1 MRRTPRIILFTRGVI
16 LLKKKKMTNT
26 LLKSEARTAYLC
38 LIPSIIGLVV
48 LTYVPLV
55 AVFGLSLFRWEGVGI
70 PEWVGLNN
78 YIRLFTR
85 DPYFKD
91 AIWAT
96 IYFAVLAVAG
106 SMVYSL
112 VIAML
117 LNRKI
122 PARGFFRAVFYLPY
136 VLPAM
141 AVYIG
146 WSWLYET
153 NFGLFNYL
161 LSLVG
166 INKVMFTGSSELVVP
181 SLALISVWLS
191 GNLIVIFLAG
201 FQNVPRVYLEAAEVD
216 GANAWQRFWNVT
228 IPSMAPIIFYNLL
241 MSLITNLQVVTPA
254 LALTNGGPGNSSCF
268 LSYLMYIYAFRN
280 GKLSYACAIAFISFL
295 LIGVFTLIL
304 FATTKSGGE
313 D

>member
-1 MRRTPRIILFTRGVI
+1 M
-16 LLKKKKMTNT
+16 KKRKTTNT
-26 LLKSEARTAYLC
+26 LLKSETRTAYLC
-38 LIPSIIGLVV
+38 LIPSIIGLIV
-48 LTYVPLV
+48 LTYIPLV
-55 AVFGLSLFRWEGVGI
+55 AVFGLSLFRWEGVGM
-70 PEWVGLNN
+70 PVWAGLQN
-78 YIRLFTR
+78 YVRLFTR

-91 AIWAT
+91 AIKAT
-96 IYFAVLAVAG
+96 VYFALLTVAG

-161 LSLVG
+161 LSLIGV
-166 INKVMFTGSSELVVP
+166 NKVMFIGSSELVIP

-201 FQNVPRVYLEAAEVD
+201 FQNVPRVQLEAAEVD
-216 GANAWQRFWNVT
+216 GANSWQRFWNVT
-228 IPSMAPIIFYNLL
+228 IPNMTPIIFYNLL
-241 MSLITNLQVVTPA
+241 MALITNLQVVTPA

-295 LIGVFTLIL
+295 LIGVFTVIL
-304 FATTKSGGE
+304 FATSKSWMFSAGG
-313 D
+313 DD